1 MDILEQCQTWRKQNK
16 RKLIINLIESL
27 PEEQRTALVDSE
39 LAIAYSEQ
47 IQVNPIRA
55 QDILDLKKAVALL
68 KKHEAELGETFN
80 WNFRLGYAY
89 FYLEQHD
96 LSIKYMQNALLLN
109 TDEPDDDCIKDDVE
123 YFINCSEQGI
133 NVPIITCSFLDRV
146 KLTWDE
152 FKQRRSHIEDLI
164 NTNEHDLAIA
174 LLEEC
179 FHVLFEDIHFEL
191 GIKDKVYEI
200 IFPTEC
206 DLATTLQL
214 KTFIAHVPSKLKKH
228 WSFIIGRPYDAN
240 LIIDNGAAK
249 LTSQDFMVYSCDI
262 GNNRYDLKII
272 APKLKKLTS
281 TDEQAQKLAF
291 YFIASTLGEVNYLN
305 HIAGLELL
313 NKEANIKDLSD
324 YDQGCTLDSFIEKLK
339 EQGLKLNNDVK
350 LLPDS
355 CLKEYQHATPYGNE
369 MCSRFDI
376 DHGMSSLLGLHVEF
390 LREESSLYNSFYHNG
405 AIPVFICFELT
416 NPPKSSSLH
425 ITDSQLEKMVA
436 TIRNK
441 TAAVA
446 SIVGYA
452 SGLNYGYIDCIAW
465 DVQKFLAC
473 IDYYFNQND
482 KIKSAACQA
491 FNQSDSFVRLKP
503 HESDSAEN
511 GIAGF
516 ASWDELKE
524 LIENEEYEQV
534 YQTLVKA
541 PVAKNNFESDLK
553 LIKVCIFILE
563 HLYEEANSE
572 DHNDPELELFVNKFI
587 KYCEELLGYY
597 KQSES
602 NNPQWLLF
610 YAILSNNKGEMKEAF
625 NALKKINALDPDNEA
640 AQALI
645 QAYKLD
651 RCIERTQEQV
661 QGFSDQE
668 MEQYHH
674 FSASV
679 FLKKPI
685 EDFEKF
691 NKLFK
696 QQLPDYYQNFAILL
710 GTDDCKTFFNQDLC
724 YLTINYDHFTFP
736 IGPDY
741 FEGEYEKYQIMCKQQ
756 TAILIECSVANDN
769 SLAETAI
776 FFNKYLESLFKL
788 DEVLGVFINND
799 LKTKVDFHIPAHLSL
814 QDQYFTA
821 ADNILGI
828 VCYIDEHDNRHYI
841 CSSGF
846 TSFGF
851 HEVEICLE
859 DYPGYDE
866 ETVCALLN
874 TTMFLQLSNK
884 LELKLGKVIPFVE
897 DYTIK
902 ATPRE
907 TFMGFDAWYIT
918 IQKSEKSAKKRPA
931 KSSTKRS
938 SKSSKKRPAQNSQQR
953 TKLIQ
958 LKSLFLPSSLMDKN
972 MGLFSC

>member
-27 PEEQRTALVDSE
+27 PEEQRTALLDSE

-179 FHVLFEDIHFEL
+179 FHVLFEDINFEL
-191 GIKDKVYEI
+191 GIKDKAYEI

-516 ASWDELKE
+516 ASWDALKE

-610 YAILSNNKGEMKEAF
+610 YAILSNNKGEMKEAV
-625 NALKKINALDPDNEA
+625 NALKKIIALDPDNEA

-668 MEQYHH
+668 MEHYHH
-674 FSASV
+674 FSAIV

-902 ATPRE
+902 ATPRA

-931 KSSTKRS
+931 KSSTKRTT
-938 SKSSKKRPAQNSQQR
+938 KSSTKRPAQNSQQR

-958 LKSLFLPSSLMDKN
+958 IKVFILTKQPH
-972 MGLFSC
+972 G

>member
-27 PEEQRTALVDSE
+27 PEEQRTALLDSE

-228 WSFIIGRPYDAN
+228 WSFIIGRPDDAN

-324 YDQGCTLDSFIEKLK
+324 YDQGCTLDNFILKLK

-625 NALKKINALDPDNEA
+625 NALKKIIALDPDNEA

-674 FSASV
+674 FSAIV

-710 GTDDCKTFFNQDLC
+710 GTDDCKTFVNQDLC

-902 ATPRE
+902 ATPRA

-931 KSSTKRS
+931 KSSTKS
-938 SKSSKKRPAQNSQQR
+938 STKRTTKSSTKRSAQNSQQR

-958 LKSLFLPSSLMDKN
+958 IKVFILTKQPH
-972 MGLFSC
+972 G

>member
-27 PEEQRTALVDSE
+27 PEEQRTALLDSE

-324 YDQGCTLDSFIEKLK
+324 YDQGCTLDNFILKLK

-516 ASWDELKE
+516 ASWDALKE

-625 NALKKINALDPDNEA
+625 NALKKIIALDPDNEA

-674 FSASV
+674 FSAIV

-710 GTDDCKTFFNQDLC
+710 GTDDCKTFVNQDLC

-902 ATPRE
+902 ATPRA

-931 KSSTKRS
+931 KSSTKS
-938 SKSSKKRPAQNSQQR
+938 STKRTTKSSTKRPAQNS
-953 TKLIQ
+953 
-958 LKSLFLPSSLMDKN
+958 
-972 MGLFSC
+972 

>member
-123 YFINCSEQGI
+123 YFINCSKQGI

-146 KLTWDE
+146 KLTWEE

-179 FHVLFEDIHFEL
+179 FHVLFEDINFEL
-191 GIKDKVYEI
+191 GIKDKAYEI

-228 WSFIIGRPYDAN
+228 WSFIIGRPDDTN

-249 LTSQDFMVYSCDI
+249 LTSQDFMVYSFDI

-272 APKLKKLTS
+272 APKLKQLTS

-324 YDQGCTLDSFIEKLK
+324 YDQGCTLDNFILKLK

-376 DHGMSSLLGLHVEF
+376 DHGMSSLLGLHIEF
-390 LREESSLYNSFYHNG
+390 LNEESSLYNSFYHNG

-416 NPPKSSSLH
+416 NSPKSSSLH

-491 FNQSDSFVRLKP
+491 FNQSDSYVRLKP

-516 ASWDELKE
+516 ASWDALKE

-541 PVAKNNFESDLK
+541 PVAKINFESDLK
-553 LIKVCIFILE
+553 LIHLCIFILE
-563 HLYEEANSE
+563 QLYEEFYSE
-572 DHNDPELELFVNKFI
+572 DHNDPELKLFFSKII

-597 KQSES
+597 QQSES

-610 YAILSNNKGEMKEAF
+610 YAILSHNKIEMKEAF
-625 NALKKINALDPDNEA
+625 NALKKIIALDPDNEA

-651 RCIERTQEQV
+651 RCIERTQEKV

-668 MEQYHH
+668 MEHYHH
-674 FSASV
+674 FSAIV
-679 FLKKPI
+679 LLKKPI

-724 YLTINYDHFTFP
+724 YLTINYNHFTFP

-756 TAILIECSVANDN
+756 TAILIECTVASDS
-769 SLAETAI
+769 SLKETAI

-788 DEVLGVFINND
+788 DEVLGVFINDD

-859 DYPGYDE
+859 DYPGHDE

-902 ATPRE
+902 ATPRA

-938 SKSSKKRPAQNSQQR
+938 TKSSKKRPAQNSQQR

-958 LKSLFLPSSLMDKN
+958 LKVFILTKRPH
-972 MGLFSC
+972 G

>member
-27 PEEQRTALVDSE
+27 PEEQRTALLDSE

-109 TDEPDDDCIKDDVE
+109 TDDPDDDCIKDDVE

-179 FHVLFEDIHFEL
+179 FHVLFEDINFEL
-191 GIKDKVYEI
+191 GIKDKAYEI

-405 AIPVFICFELT
+405 AIPVFICFEMT

-516 ASWDELKE
+516 ASWDALKE

-625 NALKKINALDPDNEA
+625 NALKKIIALDPDNEA

-668 MEQYHH
+668 MEHYHH
-674 FSASV
+674 FSAIV
-679 FLKKPI
+679 MLKKPI

-931 KSSTKRS
+931 KSSTKS
-938 SKSSKKRPAQNSQQR
+938 STKRTTKSSTKRSAQNS
-953 TKLIQ
+953 
-958 LKSLFLPSSLMDKN
+958 
-972 MGLFSC
+972 

>member
-27 PEEQRTALVDSE
+27 PEEQRTALIDSE

-179 FHVLFEDIHFEL
+179 FHVLFEDINFEL
-191 GIKDKVYEI
+191 GIKDKAYEI

-324 YDQGCTLDSFIEKLK
+324 YDQGCTLDNFILKLK

-516 ASWDELKE
+516 ASWDALKE

-625 NALKKINALDPDNEA
+625 NALKKIIALDPDNEA

-668 MEQYHH
+668 MEHYHH

-710 GTDDCKTFFNQDLC
+710 GTDDCKTFVNQDLC

-859 DYPGYDE
+859 DYPGHDE

-931 KSSTKRS
+931 KSSTKS
-938 SKSSKKRPAQNSQQR
+938 STKRTTKSSTKRSAQNS
-953 TKLIQ
+953 
-958 LKSLFLPSSLMDKN
+958 
-972 MGLFSC
+972 

>member
-27 PEEQRTALVDSE
+27 PEEQRSALVDSE

-109 TDEPDDDCIKDDVE
+109 TDDPDDDCIKDDVE

-146 KLTWDE
+146 KLTWEE

-174 LLEEC
+174 LLEDC
-179 FHVLFEDIHFEL
+179 FHVLFEDINFEL

-249 LTSQDFMVYSCDI
+249 LTSQDFMVYSYDI
-262 GNNRYDLKII
+262 GNHRYDLKII

-313 NKEANIKDLSD
+313 NKDANIKDLSD
-324 YDQGCTLDSFIEKLK
+324 YDQGCTLDNFILKLK

-369 MCSRFDI
+369 ICSRFDI
-376 DHGMSSLLGLHVEF
+376 DHGMSSLLGLHIEF
-390 LREESSLYNSFYHNG
+390 LKEESSLYNSFYHNG

-516 ASWDELKE
+516 ASLDELEE
-524 LIENEEYEQV
+524 LIENEEYEQL

-563 HLYEEANSE
+563 KLYEEAYSE
-572 DHNDPELELFVNKFI
+572 DHNDPELELFVSKFI

-597 KQSES
+597 QQSES

-625 NALKKINALDPDNEA
+625 NALKKIIALDPDNEA
-640 AQALI
+640 AQALL

-651 RCIERTQEQV
+651 CSIECTQEKV
-661 QGFSDQE
+661 QGFSEQE
-668 MEQYHH
+668 MEEYHH

-679 FLKKPI
+679 LLKKPI

-691 NKLFK
+691 NTLFK

-724 YLTINYDHFTFP
+724 YLNINYEHFTFP
-736 IGPDY
+736 IGPDF
-741 FEGEYEKYQIMCKQQ
+741 FEGESKKSQILSKQQ
-756 TAILIECSVANDN
+756 TAILIECAVASDN

-788 DEVLGVFINND
+788 DEVLGIFINND
-799 LKTKVDFHIPAHLSL
+799 LKTKVDFHISAHLSL

-821 ADNILGI
+821 ADNLLGI
-828 VCYIDEHDNRHYI
+828 IPFIDEHDNRHYI
-841 CSSGF
+841 CSSGL

-851 HEVEICLE
+851 HEIEICLE
-859 DYPGYDE
+859 DYPDYDE

-874 TTMFLQLSNK
+874 AAMFLQISNK
-884 LELKLGKVIPFVE
+884 LELKPGKVIPFIE
-897 DYTIK
+897 GFTIK
-902 ATPRE
+902 ATPRA

-918 IQKSEKSAKKRPA
+918 IKESEKSANKRPA
-931 KSSTKRS
+931 KRSTKRTTKSSTKRS
-938 SKSSKKRPAQNSQQR
+938 AKNS
-953 TKLIQ
+953 
-958 LKSLFLPSSLMDKN
+958 
-972 MGLFSC
+972 

>member
-27 PEEQRTALVDSE
+27 PEEQRTALLDSE

-109 TDEPDDDCIKDDVE
+109 TDDPDDDCIKDDVE

-272 APKLKKLTS
+272 APKLKQLTS

-511 GIAGF
+511 EPGTGDRAG
-516 ASWDELKE
+516 SDE
-524 LIENEEYEQV
+524 
-534 YQTLVKA
+534 
-541 PVAKNNFESDLK
+541 
-553 LIKVCIFILE
+553 
-563 HLYEEANSE
+563 
-572 DHNDPELELFVNKFI
+572 
-587 KYCEELLGYY
+587 
-597 KQSES
+597 
-602 NNPQWLLF
+602 
-610 YAILSNNKGEMKEAF
+610 
-625 NALKKINALDPDNEA
+625 
-640 AQALI
+640 
-645 QAYKLD
+645 
-651 RCIERTQEQV
+651 
-661 QGFSDQE
+661 
-668 MEQYHH
+668 
-674 FSASV
+674 
-679 FLKKPI
+679 
-685 EDFEKF
+685 
-691 NKLFK
+691 
-696 QQLPDYYQNFAILL
+696 
-710 GTDDCKTFFNQDLC
+710 
-724 YLTINYDHFTFP
+724 
-736 IGPDY
+736 
-741 FEGEYEKYQIMCKQQ
+741 
-756 TAILIECSVANDN
+756 
-769 SLAETAI
+769 
-776 FFNKYLESLFKL
+776 
-788 DEVLGVFINND
+788 
-799 LKTKVDFHIPAHLSL
+799 
-814 QDQYFTA
+814 
-821 ADNILGI
+821 
-828 VCYIDEHDNRHYI
+828 
-841 CSSGF
+841 
-846 TSFGF
+846 
-851 HEVEICLE
+851 
-859 DYPGYDE
+859 
-866 ETVCALLN
+866 
-874 TTMFLQLSNK
+874 
-884 LELKLGKVIPFVE
+884 
-897 DYTIK
+897 
-902 ATPRE
+902 
-907 TFMGFDAWYIT
+907 
-918 IQKSEKSAKKRPA
+918 
-931 KSSTKRS
+931 
-938 SKSSKKRPAQNSQQR
+938 
-953 TKLIQ
+953 
-958 LKSLFLPSSLMDKN
+958 
-972 MGLFSC
+972 

>member
-27 PEEQRTALVDSE
+27 PEEQRTALLDSE

-146 KLTWDE
+146 RLTWDE

-228 WSFIIGRPYDAN
+228 WSFIIGRPDDAN

-324 YDQGCTLDSFIEKLK
+324 YDQGCTLDNFILKLK

-625 NALKKINALDPDNEA
+625 NALKKIIALDPDNEA

-674 FSASV
+674 FSAIV

-710 GTDDCKTFFNQDLC
+710 GTDDCKTFVNQDLC

-859 DYPGYDE
+859 DYPGHDE

-902 ATPRE
+902 ATPRA

-931 KSSTKRS
+931 KSSTKS
-938 SKSSKKRPAQNSQQR
+938 STKRTTKSSTKRSAQNSQQR

-958 LKSLFLPSSLMDKN
+958 IKVFILTKQPH
-972 MGLFSC
+972 G

>member
-27 PEEQRTALVDSE
+27 PEEQRTALLDSE

-249 LTSQDFMVYSCDI
+249 LTSQDFMVYSCDF

-305 HIAGLELL
+305 HIDGLELL
-313 NKEANIKDLSD
+313 NKEANIKDLSG
-324 YDQGCTLDSFIEKLK
+324 YDQGCTLDSFILKLK

-516 ASWDELKE
+516 ASWDALKE

-587 KYCEELLGYY
+587 KYCEDLLGYY

-625 NALKKINALDPDNEA
+625 NALKKIIALDPDNEA

-668 MEQYHH
+668 MEHYHH

-931 KSSTKRS
+931 KSSTKS
-938 SKSSKKRPAQNSQQR
+938 STKRTTKSSTKRPAQNS
-953 TKLIQ
+953 
-958 LKSLFLPSSLMDKN
+958 
-972 MGLFSC
+972 

>member
-324 YDQGCTLDSFIEKLK
+324 YDQGCTLDSFILKLK

-516 ASWDELKE
+516 ASWDALKE

-572 DHNDPELELFVNKFI
+572 DHNDPELELFVKKFI

-610 YAILSNNKGEMKEAF
+610 YAILSNNKGEMEEAF
-625 NALKKINALDPDNEA
+625 NALKKIIALDPDNEA

-668 MEQYHH
+668 MEHYHH
-674 FSASV
+674 FSAIV

-902 ATPRE
+902 ATPRA

-931 KSSTKRS
+931 KSSTKS
-938 SKSSKKRPAQNSQQR
+938 STKRTTKSSTKRSAQNS
-953 TKLIQ
+953 
-958 LKSLFLPSSLMDKN
+958 
-972 MGLFSC
+972 

>member
-123 YFINCSEQGI
+123 YFINCSKQGI

-146 KLTWDE
+146 RLTWDE

-228 WSFIIGRPYDAN
+228 WSFIIGRPDDAN

-324 YDQGCTLDSFIEKLK
+324 YDQGCTLDNFILKLK

-376 DHGMSSLLGLHVEF
+376 DHGMSSLLGLHIEF

-405 AIPVFICFELT
+405 AIPVFICFEMT

-541 PVAKNNFESDLK
+541 PVAKINFESDLK

-597 KQSES
+597 QQSES

-625 NALKKINALDPDNEA
+625 NALKKIIALDPDNEA

-668 MEQYHH
+668 MEHYHH

-679 FLKKPI
+679 LLKKPI

-788 DEVLGVFINND
+788 DEVLGVFINHD

-828 VCYIDEHDNRHYI
+828 VSYIDEYDNRHYI

-859 DYPGYDE
+859 DYPGHDE

-902 ATPRE
+902 ATPRA

-938 SKSSKKRPAQNSQQR
+938 TKSSKKRPAQNS
-953 TKLIQ
+953 
-958 LKSLFLPSSLMDKN
+958 
-972 MGLFSC
+972 

>member
-27 PEEQRTALVDSE
+27 PEEQRTALLDSE

-249 LTSQDFMVYSCDI
+249 LTSQDFMVYSCDF

-324 YDQGCTLDSFIEKLK
+324 YDQGCTLDSFILKLK

-416 NPPKSSSLH
+416 NPPQSSSLH

-516 ASWDELKE
+516 ASWDALKE

-610 YAILSNNKGEMKEAF
+610 YAILSNNKGEMEEAF
-625 NALKKINALDPDNEA
+625 NALKKIIALDPDNEA

-668 MEQYHH
+668 MEHYHH
-674 FSASV
+674 FSAIV

-828 VCYIDEHDNRHYI
+828 VCYIDEYDNRHYI

-902 ATPRE
+902 ATPRA

-931 KSSTKRS
+931 KSSTKS
-938 SKSSKKRPAQNSQQR
+938 STKRTTKSSTKRSAQNS
-953 TKLIQ
+953 
-958 LKSLFLPSSLMDKN
+958 
-972 MGLFSC
+972 

>member
-27 PEEQRTALVDSE
+27 PEEQRTALLDSE

-80 WNFRLGYAY
+80 WNFRLGYSY

-109 TDEPDDDCIKDDVE
+109 TDDPDDDCIKDDVE

-146 KLTWDE
+146 RLTWDE

-228 WSFIIGRPYDAN
+228 WSFIIGRPDDAN

-324 YDQGCTLDSFIEKLK
+324 YDQGCTLDSFILKLK

-416 NPPKSSSLH
+416 NPSKSSSLH

-516 ASWDELKE
+516 ASWDALKE

-610 YAILSNNKGEMKEAF
+610 YAILSNNKGEMEEAF
-625 NALKKINALDPDNEA
+625 NALKKIIALDPDNEA

-668 MEQYHH
+668 MEHYHH
-674 FSASV
+674 FSAIV

-938 SKSSKKRPAQNSQQR
+938 TKSSTKRSAQNSQQR
-953 TKLIQ
+953 TKLVQIEPQ
-958 LKSLFLPSSLMDKN
+958 GD
-972 MGLFSC
+972 

>member
-27 PEEQRTALVDSE
+27 PEEQRTALLDSE

-109 TDEPDDDCIKDDVE
+109 TDDPDDDCIKDDVE

-179 FHVLFEDIHFEL
+179 FHVLFEDINFEL
-191 GIKDKVYEI
+191 GIKDKAYEI

-324 YDQGCTLDSFIEKLK
+324 YDQGCTLDSFILKLK

-516 ASWDELKE
+516 ASWDALKE

-572 DHNDPELELFVNKFI
+572 DHNDPDLELFVKKFI

-625 NALKKINALDPDNEA
+625 NALKKIIALDPDNEA

-674 FSASV
+674 FSAIV

-859 DYPGYDE
+859 DYPGHDE

-902 ATPRE
+902 ATPRA

-931 KSSTKRS
+931 KSSTKSSTKRS
-938 SKSSKKRPAQNSQQR
+938 AQNSQQR

>member
-27 PEEQRTALVDSE
+27 PEEQRTALIDSE

-516 ASWDELKE
+516 ASWDALKE

-610 YAILSNNKGEMKEAF
+610 YAILSNNKGEMEEAF
-625 NALKKINALDPDNEA
+625 NALKKIIALDPDNEA

-674 FSASV
+674 FSAIV

-859 DYPGYDE
+859 DYPGHDE

-902 ATPRE
+902 ATPRA

>member
-27 PEEQRTALVDSE
+27 PEEQRTALLDSE

-146 KLTWDE
+146 RLTWDE

-228 WSFIIGRPYDAN
+228 WSFIIGRPDDAN

-324 YDQGCTLDSFIEKLK
+324 YDQGCTLDNFILKLK

-625 NALKKINALDPDNEA
+625 NALKKIIALDPDNEA

-674 FSASV
+674 FSAIV

-710 GTDDCKTFFNQDLC
+710 GTDDCKTFVNQDLC

-859 DYPGYDE
+859 DYPGHDE

-902 ATPRE
+902 ATPRA

-931 KSSTKRS
+931 KSSTKS
-938 SKSSKKRPAQNSQQR
+938 STKRTTKSSTKRSAQNS
-953 TKLIQ
+953 
-958 LKSLFLPSSLMDKN
+958 
-972 MGLFSC
+972 

>member
-27 PEEQRTALVDSE
+27 PEEQRTALLDSE

-109 TDEPDDDCIKDDVE
+109 TDDPDDDCIKDDVE

-324 YDQGCTLDSFIEKLK
+324 YDQGCTLDSFILKLK

-405 AIPVFICFELT
+405 AIPVFICFEMT

-516 ASWDELKE
+516 ASWDALKE

-625 NALKKINALDPDNEA
+625 NALKKIIALDPDNEA

-674 FSASV
+674 FSAIV

-902 ATPRE
+902 ATPRA

-931 KSSTKRS
+931 KSSTKSSTKRS
-938 SKSSKKRPAQNSQQR
+938 AQNSQQR

-958 LKSLFLPSSLMDKN
+958 IKVFILTKQPH
-972 MGLFSC
+972 G

>member
-27 PEEQRTALVDSE
+27 PEEQRTALLDSE

-146 KLTWDE
+146 RLTWDE

-228 WSFIIGRPYDAN
+228 WSFIIGRPDDAN

-324 YDQGCTLDSFIEKLK
+324 YDQGCTLDNFILKLK

-597 KQSES
+597 KQSEY

-625 NALKKINALDPDNEA
+625 NALKKIIALDPDNEA

-674 FSASV
+674 FSAIV

-710 GTDDCKTFFNQDLC
+710 GTDDCKTFVNQDLC

-859 DYPGYDE
+859 DYPGHDE

-902 ATPRE
+902 ATPRA

-931 KSSTKRS
+931 KSSTKS
-938 SKSSKKRPAQNSQQR
+938 STKRTTKSSTKRSAQNS
-953 TKLIQ
+953 
-958 LKSLFLPSSLMDKN
+958 
-972 MGLFSC
+972 

>member
-27 PEEQRTALVDSE
+27 PEEQRTALLDSE

-324 YDQGCTLDSFIEKLK
+324 YDQGCTLDSFILKLK

-516 ASWDELKE
+516 ASWDALKE

-625 NALKKINALDPDNEA
+625 NALKKIIALDPDNEA

-668 MEQYHH
+668 MEHYHH
-674 FSASV
+674 FSAIV

-938 SKSSKKRPAQNSQQR
+938 SKSSKKRPAQNS
-953 TKLIQ
+953 
-958 LKSLFLPSSLMDKN
+958 
-972 MGLFSC
+972 

>member
-146 KLTWDE
+146 KLTWEE

-305 HIAGLELL
+305 HIDGLELL
-313 NKEANIKDLSD
+313 NKEANIKDLSG

-416 NPPKSSSLH
+416 NPPKTSSLH

-516 ASWDELKE
+516 ASWDALKE

-625 NALKKINALDPDNEA
+625 NALKKIIALDPDNEA

-902 ATPRE
+902 ATPRA

-931 KSSTKRS
+931 KSSTKS
-938 SKSSKKRPAQNSQQR
+938 STKRTTKSSTKRSAQNS
-953 TKLIQ
+953 
-958 LKSLFLPSSLMDKN
+958 
-972 MGLFSC
+972 